1 MEMAL
6 WPCMHNLSWGDAV
19 QSHCSLPQAVSWPQ
33 VLAVWCWTKLCVS
46 LLKCLYVS
54 ISWAILPKK
63 NPEVCCKSWIIQ
75 LLAKAFIFTCWA
87 EIVVFWKN
95 ACTGSHVA
103 LPTFIFLAPPALSQS
118 LLNTVKSVDFGVGVE
133 KTHWM
138 AIKNLRAIHF
148 CEVSKHSGTVT
159 EYTSRL
165 LNRSGC

>member
-1 MEMAL
+1 M
-6 WPCMHNLSWGDAV
+6 
-19 QSHCSLPQAVSWPQ
+19 QSSHIVPFLRLVSWPQ

-54 ISWAILPKK
+54 ISWGTLPKK
-63 NPEVCCKSWIIQ
+63 TPEVCCKRWIIQ
-75 LLAKAFIFTCWA
+75 LLAKAFIFTHRA
-87 EIVVFWKN
+87 EIVVFWKK
-95 ACTGSHVA
+95 CMHTQSHSVGH
-103 LPTFIFLAPPALSQS
+103 LYFFAPPALSQS

>member
-54 ISWAILPKK
+54 ISWGILPKK
-63 NPEVCCKSWIIQ
+63 PWSLLQKVDNSAFSKGLYIYLSSWNCH
-75 LLAKAFIFTCWA
+75 LLKKCMHRQSR
-87 EIVVFWKN
+87 N
-95 ACTGSHVA
+95 VA
-103 LPTFIFLAPPALSQS
+103 HLYFLAPPALSQS